1 MYLNPRAIHRMSKNA
16 DRKGHRTCEYYCST
30 QHRSTVLT
38 VELGFWN
45 QRALVNPYRVLGSQ
59 IVCTLSEIPDGIYV
73 AIQLV
78 KSEIEV
84 FDAYAHAGMC
94 NPINVPGGYIPKL

>member
-1 MYLNPRAIHRMSKNA
+1 MYLSVLL
-16 DRKGHRTCEYYCST
+16 YSST

-38 VELGFWN
+38 VELGFWKR
-45 QRALVNPYRVLGSQ
+45 RALVNPYRVLRLH
-59 IVCTLSEIPDGIYV
+59 IVCTLSGIPDGIYV